1 MESDN
6 NKLLFNILTDQ
17 SSVPNVLLDSY
28 KEMGLSS
35 DETLFL
41 VILLRLKSKK
51 IVMNFKNI
59 AKGSVYTEGEIME
72 FLAPLIDKGFLSLKN
87 GDEIVLDGLIEK
99 FMEAKDWNTFKEE
112 QKVPKGRKTVKEDK
126 SFSELYHCFEQEM
139 GRPLSP
145 MEGERISYW
154 YKSLKLP
161 AELIKEAL
169 QRAVLY
175 GKFNLRYIDSILD
188 SWSRQGICS
197 LQDLERIE
205 SQQKNVRTNT
215 HNNSAPK
222 NRIFRGEQNTNDPDE
237 PDIVL

>member
-1 MESDN
+1 METDN
-6 NKLLFNILTDQ
+6 SKLLFNILTDQ
-17 SSVPNVLLDSY
+17 CSVPNILLDSY
-28 KEMGLSS
+28 KAMGLSA

-41 VILLRLKSKK
+41 MVLLRLKSKR

-59 AKGSVYTEGEIME
+59 AKGSAYTEKEIMS
-72 FLAPLIDKGFLSLKN
+72 FLAPLIDKGFLSLNN
-87 GDEIVLDGLIEK
+87 GDEVVLDGLIEK
-99 FMEAKDWNTFKEE
+99 FIEAKEMNTIKEE
-112 QKVPKGRKTVKEDK
+112 QGLPKVRKNAKEDK

-154 YKSLKLP
+154 YKKLKLP

-188 SWSRQGICS
+188 SWSRQGIRS
-197 LQDLERIE
+197 LTDLERME
-205 SQQKNVRTNT
+205 SQQKPARQNQ
-215 HNNSAPK
+215 HNNIAPK
-222 NRIFRGEQNTNDPDE
+222 NRIFRGEQSVNDPDE